1 MNKQENKNEE
11 EEFEPYHDEG
21 VIEIN
26 PKIEMRGHRWVQR
39 GTSIFC
45 ESCPLRRSSYVGL
58 KVRLVGIEDGLPVFE
73 KI

>member
-1 MNKQENKNEE
+1 MNKQENKNE

-21 VIEIN
+21 VIELN

-39 GTSIFC
+39 GFSIFC
-45 ESCPLRRSSYVGL
+45 ESCPLRHSSYVGNR
-58 KVRLVGIEDGLPVFE
+58 VRLIGIEDGLPIFK